1 MPGGHLKRPG
11 EHSVIQHA
19 PAPLPSRHP
28 AAEDAP
34 GPSKRKKSSDQVRGS
49 ERRVR
54 ILTRLLGAKHRPSFL
69 GAQVSHRG
77 FQLFPG
83 HSLSQQ
89 HSSGYPAPPKPAF
102 RNPLHKN
109 ESAPRQASEAQ
120 EFQVRKST
128 LDRRSDVGRSDAS
141 HASLSLSP
149 GRTPTGTGR
158 GATAR
163 SPRPPRRTSPRRPT
177 PLREATSGDALRTS
191 SNPGRPSSIPASK
204 RDSLRPV
211 GPPTI
216 AVRPWAAQLPLT
228 SSLRPGET
236 DADPRTPR
244 RHQRTLR
251 PPAATAAA
259 CLTATSSL
267 TRSKAGPTKRARGRT
282 RPAPRGASTDRRER
296 RPGTGRATIAA
307 RTADFPTTPGDTLRS
322 SLRPA
327 PPRRRSSLPIC
338 SRKERRRRPRSPA
351 PPLCSTRRRRGRSTT
366 PPK

>member
-1 MPGGHLKRPG
+1 MHQVGAGQRADHIEAKSGVSFLIFLAVVERLPGEDAGGPPEETGGALGHSTRPG
-11 EHSVIQHA
+11 AA
-19 PAPLPSRHP
+19 PVSS
-28 AAEDAP
+28 P
-34 GPSKRKKSSDQVRGS
+34 GRRGRPRPQQEEEELGSGTGS

-54 ILTRLLGAKHRPSFL
+54 ILTRPLGAKHRPSFL

-120 EFQVRKST
+120 EFQVRKA
-128 LDRRSDVGRSDAS
+128 RSIDGATSVA
-141 HASLSLSP
+141 LTPLTPLCLSP
-149 GRTPTGTGR
+149 GRTPTGTGQ

-177 PLREATSGDALRTS
+177 PLREATSGDARRTS

-216 AVRPWAAQLPLT
+216 AVRPSAAQLPRT

-244 RHQRTLR
+244 
-251 PPAATAAA
+251 
-259 CLTATSSL
+259 
-267 TRSKAGPTKRARGRT
+267 
-282 RPAPRGASTDRRER
+282 
-296 RPGTGRATIAA
+296 
-307 RTADFPTTPGDTLRS
+307 
-322 SLRPA
+322 
-327 PPRRRSSLPIC
+327 
-338 SRKERRRRPRSPA
+338 
-351 PPLCSTRRRRGRSTT
+351 
-366 PPK
+366 

>member
-1 MPGGHLKRPG
+1 M
-11 EHSVIQHA
+11 
-19 PAPLPSRHP
+19 
-28 AAEDAP
+28 
-34 GPSKRKKSSDQVRGS
+34 
-49 ERRVR
+49 
-54 ILTRLLGAKHRPSFL
+54 
-69 GAQVSHRG
+69 
-77 FQLFPG
+77 
-83 HSLSQQ
+83 SQQ

-109 ESAPRQASEAQ
+109 ESAPRQASEAL
-120 EFQVRKST
+120 EFQVSRA
-128 LDRRSDVGRSDAS
+128 RSIDGATPVAPTP
-141 HASLSLSP
+141 LTPLCLSP
-149 GRTPTGTGR
+149 RRTPTGTGR

-177 PLREATSGDALRTS
+177 PLRQATSGDALRTS
-191 SNPGRPSSIPASK
+191 SKPGRPSSIPASK

-216 AVRPWAAQLPLT
+216 AVRPSAAQLPLT

-244 RHQRTLR
+244 PHQRTLR

-282 RPAPRGASTDRRER
+282 RPAPRGASTARQER

-307 RTADFPTTPGDTLRS
+307 RTADFPTTPGDTLSS

-327 PPRRRSSLPIC
+327 PPRRRSSRPIC
-338 SRKERRRRPRSPA
+338 SRKERRRRPRSLA